1 MWKYV
6 LNKMIKQKE
15 ATFFIVMIILSFAV
29 SSAAPY
35 LNGKFIDLLTVSK
48 DIHLIVQFALIIVGV
63 GVVGAL
69 LSYCSNLTTVKV
81 LTKTTMA
88 SIYEGMDNLLETDLV
103 IAEKL
108 DFSYITQRLFQDA
121 NVITSF
127 VLSNFLSIFLNG
139 ILIVGVLYCFFV
151 IDPLLCLIVV
161 VVLIPYIVLFL
172 ALKRPLFDS
181 SEKKKE
187 ADSRLFGSIHSI
199 VEQVFSIQLNSRFS
213 GAKKEAQASFTN
225 CFPFILKAGRLS
237 YLFSSID
244 SIIQTVFQ
252 SVLFIFAGIQIA
264 VGNMTVGEFVM
275 INSYFALLLRAVKYY
290 TAIYKQYQDSLASY
304 KRMRAILAYPKI
316 LNGEIEID
324 AINTIEVQNLNYGFS
339 DQKHMVF
346 SNANCVFKKGES
358 YSIIGENGEGKSTL
372 FKILTSLY
380 GYGKYVLFDGL
391 LSAEIDLKSARK
403 RLFSCVP
410 QKLYAPQINV
420 KDFLVK
426 TMNVTV
432 DELNL
437 MLENSEELNG
447 YAQFLKNILGHR
459 CDTLSGGELRKLYI
473 WVASQKKA
481 DVLLLDEPTTDLDA
495 QSQAE
500 LIDFIKQNRSAQ
512 LIIAMTHNKGL
523 IDTTQHVIKVEK
535 GGLFVL

>member
-15 ATFFIVMIILSFAV
+15 AAFFIVMIILSFAV

-139 ILIVGVLYCFFV
+139 TLIVGVLYCFFV

-346 SNANCVFKKGES
+346 SNATNYFMDQVS
-358 YSIIGENGEGKSTL
+358 VHANGD
-372 FKILTSLY
+372 I
-380 GYGKYVLFDGL
+380 VV
-391 LSAEIDLKSARK
+391 SAYLPLVVGNVRK
-403 RLFSCVP
+403 RSLSDYWNAGLKTIWATNVV
-410 QKLYAPQINV
+410 QYLTARMQSVSDMENITTLISDINM
-420 KDFLVK
+420 DGC
-426 TMNVTV
+426 
-432 DELNL
+432 LNL
-437 MLENSEELNG
+437 DLMENDLNDLNLIKGVILEE
-447 YAQFLKNILGHR
+447 
-459 CDTLSGGELRKLYI
+459 
-473 WVASQKKA
+473 W
-481 DVLLLDEPTTDLDA
+481 
-495 QSQAE
+495 
-500 LIDFIKQNRSAQ
+500 
-512 LIIAMTHNKGL
+512 M
-523 IDTTQHVIKVEK
+523 
-535 GGLFVL
+535 